1 MKLNIDLNEDLYYP
15 DHMHFKRNTVAFKR
29 IVVSQKEKIQQAME
43 KRALDK
49 ILKRLVNHD
58 FTW

>member
-1 MKLNIDLNEDLYYP
+1 
-15 DHMHFKRNTVAFKR
+15 MHFKRNTVAFKR

>member
-1 MKLNIDLNEDLYYP
+1 MIKNRYYCLPLNDTFELIP
-15 DHMHFKRNTVAFKR
+15 
-29 IVVSQKEKIQQAME
+29 QKEKIQQAME

-49 ILKRLVNHD
+49 ILKQLVNDD